1 MKKILASAMAV
12 SMIAALAVSASA
24 IADEERTD
32 VTVYFNTPTIDGT
45 INNGEWDQANALDV
59 TPDNAMLWSG
69 DEINNLVYFYYSW
82 DEQGLYLAADVSD
95 TDVCMPADIS
105 EVYNLDAFQIAID
118 PAGLIGDDAG
128 GGAMFYSIG
137 PMKDGNLG
145 AVYHPYGGAAEEFE
159 YTGAYKLTDDG
170 WQFEMIIPW
179 TSIEILGGDGYEWK
193 HADGEIINALLCVL
207 DREEDGA
214 VTHAY
219 QINNFGEPTFL
230 PEHYPLELHLS
241 TYVAPSLE
249 VEEPAVEEPAVDAP
263 AADTTAPTT
272 ADAGFVAAA
281 AVMAVA
287 AGVVLSKKH

>member
-1 MKKILASAMAV
+1 
-12 SMIAALAVSASA
+12 
-24 IADEERTD
+24 
-32 VTVYFNTPTIDGT
+32 
-45 INNGEWDQANALDV
+45 
-59 TPDNAMLWSG
+59 MLWSG

-82 DEQGLYLAADVSD
+82 DDNGLYLAADVSD
-95 TDVCMPADIS
+95 TDVCKPADTS
-105 EVYNLDAFQIAID
+105 EVYNLDAFQVAID

-137 PMKDGNLG
+137 PMQDGKLG
-145 AVYHPYGGAAEEFE
+145 AVYHPYGGAAEDFD
-159 YTGAYKLTDDG
+159 YTGAYTMTDDG

-179 TSIEILGGDGYEWK
+179 TSIEILGGDGYDWK

-214 VTHAY
+214 VAHTY
-219 QINNFGEPTFL
+219 QITNAGAVTFA
-230 PEHYPLELHLS
+230 PVDYPLELHLS

-249 VEEPAVEEPAVDAP
+249 VEEPAVDEPAVDAP
-263 AADTTAPTT
+263 VDTAPTT
-272 ADAGFVAAA
+272 ADAGIVAAA